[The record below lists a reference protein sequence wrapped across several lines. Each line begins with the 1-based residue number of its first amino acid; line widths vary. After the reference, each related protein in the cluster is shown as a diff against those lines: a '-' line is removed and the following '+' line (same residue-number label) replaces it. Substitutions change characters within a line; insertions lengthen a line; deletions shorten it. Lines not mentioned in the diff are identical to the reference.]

1 MDWRAEAEAH
11 GRDVRGGVAEL
22 RLDEA
27 ATTQDGA
34 TLVITMRVHAR
45 SSALPRNTLQRATHA
60 HPHPSDRT
68 RPTPQEGSTRTI
80 RVSMDGCQEVCSDGS
95 SHRVFD
101 SLHSLLL
108 NTSDGY
114 KQHFNDSLRASLQ
127 ALVDAQEAEM

>member
-34 TLVITMRVHAR
+34 TLVITMR
-45 SSALPRNTLQRATHA
+45 
-60 HPHPSDRT
+60 
-68 RPTPQEGSTRTI
+68 EGSTRTI
-80 RVSMDGCQEVCSDGS
+80 RVSMDGCQE
-95 SHRVFD
+95 
-101 SLHSLLL
+101 
-108 NTSDGY
+108 
-114 KQHFNDSLRASLQ
+114 QHFNDSLRASLQ